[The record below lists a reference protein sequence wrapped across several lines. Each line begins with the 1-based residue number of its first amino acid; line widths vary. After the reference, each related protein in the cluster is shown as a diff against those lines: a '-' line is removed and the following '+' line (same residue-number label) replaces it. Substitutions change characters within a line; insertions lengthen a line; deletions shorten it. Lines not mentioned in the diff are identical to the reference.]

1 MLLIEKPN
9 FSLASDRRLVKAS
22 EVATAKSAEEII
34 AAAEAEAARI
44 RNKVQETV
52 LAHEWALQMHG
63 FYADTEKKT
72 MRFAVVISFDIER
85 KEALEILCA
94 EVQALFPD
102 YTLQIVM
109 DVDISD

>member
-1 MLLIEKPN
+1 MTVDEVDQLT
-9 FSLASDRRLVKAS
+9 RRVQLNVLQKTGVILTGVGVYS
-22 EVATAKSAEEII
+22 YNTTD
-34 AAAEAEAARI
+34 AEAARI

-72 MRFAVVISFDIER
+72 MRFDVVISFDIER

>member
-1 MLLIEKPN
+1 M
-9 FSLASDRRLVKAS
+9 
-22 EVATAKSAEEII
+22 
-34 AAAEAEAARI
+34 
-44 RNKVQETV
+44 QETV

-72 MRFAVVISFDIER
+72 MRFDVVISFDIER
-85 KEALEILCA
+85 KEAFETLCA

-109 DVDISD
+109 DADISD